1 MSSWVILLNFV
12 AVNQSSRISCFFIF
26 LYFVFLGNVNIYAS
40 NISIETKTSCC
51 TKESRG
57 CCGSCHSEETSN
69 SDDCCHGNG
78 CCGIVET
85 RLPITIFS
93 SKSEIEHKVSV
104 KVLLIKPGLNRNG
117 CLTYNYKIP
126 KSLSSNKVHFFTHSY
141 RCNDRLAK
149 MSIWRC

>member
-1 MSSWVILLNFV
+1 MNC
-12 AVNQSSRISCFFIF
+12 SSRISCFFIF
-26 LYFVFLGNVNIYAS
+26 LYLVFLGNANIYAS
-40 NISIETKTSCC
+40 NLSIETKTSCC
-51 TKESRG
+51 AEESEG
-57 CCGSCHSEETSN
+57 CCGSCHSEETKN

-93 SKSEIEHKVSV
+93 SKTEIKQKASV
-104 KVLLIKPGLNRNG
+104 HALRIKPSLNSYDSLVFSFLLPENIG
-117 CLTYNYKIP
+117 SSKI
-126 KSLSSNKVHFFTHSY
+126 HFFTHSY

>member
-1 MSSWVILLNFV
+1 MKQRL
-12 AVNQSSRISCFFIF
+12 ISFIF
-26 LYFVFLGNVNIYAS
+26 IVLYLVFLGNANLYAYT
-40 NISIETKTSCC
+40 SITEIVSSCC
-51 TKESRG
+51 SAEEIS
-57 CCGSCHSEETSN
+57 CCGSCHSEDTSN

-126 KSLSSNKVHFFTHSY
+126 KSLSSNKIHFFTHSY
-141 RCNDRLAK
+141 RSNDRLAK